1 MFECQNCEATFDIPE
16 EIDGELVCPYCMSGD
31 IIGGIDEEEQS

>member
-16 EIDGELVCPYCMSGD
+16 EIDNELVCPYCNQGTL
-31 IIGGIDEEEQS
+31 